1 MNPHR
6 YRVAIAKDGTHNLL
20 WRSTMFVVS
29 LRRSV
34 GTAFASLALA
44 TAACGGDDS
53 GSTGPS
59 TPAPS
64 GSASGVYALTSL
76 RTLGHLGGGG
86 NGLPVTFTDGGG
98 STLTFKSGEL
108 VMTPGGAYSLAVK
121 AEFNGSA
128 ITMSDEGHYSVA
140 GSSIDF
146 DPTGSPKRMKDGTIS
161 GNKITAQ
168 TQFGGIPF
176 EIKLAK

>member
-1 MNPHR
+1 MS
-6 YRVAIAKDGTHNLL
+6 AI
-20 WRSTMFVVS
+20 S
-29 LRRSV
+29 LRRFV
-34 GTAFASLALA
+34 GTVIASLALV

-59 TPAPS
+59 DPPAPS
-64 GSASGVYALTSL
+64 NASGVYALTSL

-86 NGLPVTFTDGGG
+86 SGLPVTFTDGSG

-108 VMTPGGAYSLAVK
+108 VMTAGGAYTLEVK
-121 AEFNGSA
+121 AAYNGGN

-140 GSSIDF
+140 GSTIDF
-146 DPTGSPKRMKDGTIS
+146 TPTGSPARMKDGTIS

-176 EIKLAK
+176 EIKVAK